1 MGITGPEDGEDEGVV
16 TQEASPLA
24 TPPVPNAVLPKPA
37 LHADKDPIWALTKH
51 EAIRLVHVW
60 HEEMG
65 LMYPFLD
72 IEKMIRY
79 AEMLFSF
86 VEAAARSG
94 LMQGGLPGADAIMD
108 EQTSILKIMLA
119 IALILEGSGKDPL
132 GEKLY
137 SNVHRV
143 VEQTLSEPVDLKSV
157 HLLTMAVSPLFCR
170 RGAALTI
177 QGHVSLPP
185 R

>member
-1 MGITGPEDGEDEGVV
+1 MGITGPEDADDEGVV
-16 TQEASPLA
+16 TQDGTPSG
-24 TPPVPNAVLPKPA
+24 TPPIAPAILPKPA
-37 LHADKDPIWALTKH
+37 LHADKDPIWSLTKH

-72 IEKMIRY
+72 IDRVIQY

-108 EQTSILKIMLA
+108 EQTSILKLMLA
-119 IALILEGSGKDPL
+119 IALVLEGNGKDPL
-132 GEKLY
+132 GEKLF
-137 SNVHRV
+137 SNVHKV
-143 VEQTLSEPVDLKSV
+143 VERSLAEPVDLKSIQ
-157 HLLTMAVSPLFCR
+157 LLIMTVGYPSTPF
-170 RGAALTI
+170 
-177 QGHVSLPP
+177 SLS
-185 R
+185 